1 MTSSAPAKTKVPT
14 RKSIRHNLTAPPVI
28 QAAQI
33 ALVLMSAAKTSNW
46 AGVLAEKDLA
56 ERVQLTD
63 EQQHLLEEHRGILPY
78 LTRGG
83 REGTLR
89 SVIACPV
96 CHRLMFTGTGTAPTR
111 CQMTLGCD
119 GKPVKARSTQEP
131 EPKTPGDGKELPA
144 DA

>member
-1 MTSSAPAKTKVPT
+1 MTAKPKPPPT
-14 RKSIRHNLTAPPVI
+14 RKSIRHNLTAPPAI

-33 ALVLMSAAKTSNW
+33 ALVLMSVAKSSSW
-46 AGVLAEKDLA
+46 EGVVADTRLA

-63 EQQHLLEEHRGILPY
+63 QQQRLLEEHRGILPY

-89 SVIACPV
+89 SVIVCPS
-96 CHRLMFTGTGTAPTR
+96 CQRMMFTSTGAAPTR
-111 CQMTLGCD
+111 CQMTLGCE

-131 EPKTPGDGKELPA
+131 APKEDTAEEVPA
-144 DA
+144 AA